1 MYKRQVVTAP
11 WTTFK
16 CQFGCENF
24 GKNHCCPPEAP
35 DYTRTRAVLDS
46 FSTGILFRVH
56 HWNATAMAAEGA
68 RRLFLD
74 GYYKALAFGS
84 GPCKLCPSC
93 APEGCR
99 FPWKAVPAMEAC
111 DGLLFLCP
119 NYNDAVS
126 ANITALFNRLTSLL
140 TQRDLSDKYLFGIVV
155 SGYSGSDLVAQQLMG
170 AMCFN
175 KTAMLPPRFCLMQ
188 TANDPDSVRSMPGI
202 QERIQEFA
210 AHIEATLL
218 GT

>member
-1 MYKRQVVTAP
+1 MDACLDYLRENGAEPALVIDPHTVVTAP

-35 DYTRTRAVLDS
+35 DYARTRAVLDS

-99 FPWKAVPAMEAC
+99 FPGKAVPAMEAC
-111 DGLLFLCP
+111 WHRRVCHRPRPRPG
-119 NYNDAVS
+119 
-126 ANITALFNRLTSLL
+126 
-140 TQRDLSDKYLFGIVV
+140 
-155 SGYSGSDLVAQQLMG
+155 G
-170 AMCFN
+170 AHAPGVGGGTEPF
-175 KTAMLPPRFCLMQ
+175 R
-188 TANDPDSVRSMPGI
+188 PDSGGI
-202 QERIQEFA
+202 GPE
-210 AHIEATLL
+210 TP
-218 GT
+218 

>member
-1 MYKRQVVTAP
+1 MDACLDYLRENGAEPALVIDPHTVVTAP

-16 CQFGCENF
+16 CQFGCEHF

-68 RRLFLD
+68 RRLVLD

-99 FPWKAVPAMEAC
+99 FPGKAVPAMEAC
-111 DGLLFLCP
+111 GIDVFATARAHGLEVHTLRVLGEER
-119 NYNDAVS
+119 NH
-126 ANITALFNRLTSLL
+126 
-140 TQRDLSDKYLFGIVV
+140 FGLI
-155 SGYSGSDLVAQQLMG
+155 LV
-170 AMCFN
+170 
-175 KTAMLPPRFCLMQ
+175 
-188 TANDPDSVRSMPGI
+188 
-202 QERIQEFA
+202 E
-210 AHIEATLL
+210 
-218 GT
+218 

>member
-1 MYKRQVVTAP
+1 MDACLDYLRENGAEPALVIDPHTVVTAP

-99 FPWKAVPAMEAC
+99 FPGKAVPATWGYRMMLGGPSLRLALP
-111 DGLLFLCP
+111 LL
-119 NYNDAVS
+119 
-126 ANITALFNRLTSLL
+126 LL
-140 TQRDLSDKYLFGIVV
+140 TGLCLGLCAWKLRRLRRD
-155 SGYSGSDLVAQQLMG
+155 
-170 AMCFN
+170 
-175 KTAMLPPRFCLMQ
+175 
-188 TANDPDSVRSMPGI
+188 
-202 QERIQEFA
+202 
-210 AHIEATLL
+210 
-218 GT
+218 

>member
-1 MYKRQVVTAP
+1 MDACLDYLRENGAEPAPGDRPTHGGDRPLDHLQV
-11 WTTFK
+11 
-16 CQFGCENF
+16 QFGCENF

-99 FPWKAVPAMEAC
+99 FPGKAVPAMEAC
-111 DGLLFLCP
+111 GID
-119 NYNDAVS
+119 V
-126 ANITALFNRLTSLL
+126 
-140 TQRDLSDKYLFGIVV
+140 FGHRPRPRP
-155 SGYSGSDLVAQQLMG
+155 GG
-170 AMCFN
+170 AHAPGVGGGTEPF
-175 KTAMLPPRFCLMQ
+175 R
-188 TANDPDSVRSMPGI
+188 PDSGGI
-202 QERIQEFA
+202 GPE
-210 AHIEATLL
+210 TP
-218 GT
+218 

>member
-1 MYKRQVVTAP
+1 MDACLDYLRENGAEPALVIDPHTVVTAP

-74 GYYKALAFGS
+74 GYYKAWRCTRSGFWGRSGTILA
-84 GPCKLCPSC
+84 
-93 APEGCR
+93 
-99 FPWKAVPAMEAC
+99 
-111 DGLLFLCP
+111 
-119 NYNDAVS
+119 
-126 ANITALFNRLTSLL
+126 
-140 TQRDLSDKYLFGIVV
+140 
-155 SGYSGSDLVAQQLMG
+155 
-170 AMCFN
+170 
-175 KTAMLPPRFCLMQ
+175 
-188 TANDPDSVRSMPGI
+188 
-202 QERIQEFA
+202 
-210 AHIEATLL
+210 
-218 GT
+218 

>member
-1 MYKRQVVTAP
+1 MDACLDYLRENGAEPALVIDPHTVVTAP

-46 FSTGILFRVH
+46 FSTGIMFRVH

-84 GPCKLCPSC
+84 GPASCVPPARRRGAASPGRPS
-93 APEGCR
+93 P
-99 FPWKAVPAMEAC
+99 PWRP
-111 DGLLFLCP
+111 
-119 NYNDAVS
+119 AVS
-126 ANITALFNRLTSLL
+126 T
-140 TQRDLSDKYLFGIVV
+140 
-155 SGYSGSDLVAQQLMG
+155 
-170 AMCFN
+170 C
-175 KTAMLPPRFCLMQ
+175 LPPPAP
-188 TANDPDSVRSMPGI
+188 TAWRCTRSGFWG
-202 QERIQEFA
+202 RS
-210 AHIEATLL
+210 
-218 GT
+218 GTILA